1 VPDLQKPNSS
11 PSEDA
16 EGIRFLPIRQIGRQ
30 KPMMIFDNLV
40 VAVDGIFND
49 VFDLGT
55 TVSWVGLILKTFL
68 KRRPQISE
76 SFGYLWSSY

>member
-1 VPDLQKPNSS
+1 
-11 PSEDA
+11 
-16 EGIRFLPIRQIGRQ
+16 
-30 KPMMIFDNLV
+30 MIFDNLV

-49 VFDLGT
+49 VSGGDANHCLRR
-55 TVSWVGLILKTFL
+55 VEINNVLE